1 MVGQNAGITQTQMS
15 KSKCQTKLKNPLTK
29 VEMNNILIRKARGSD
44 FQAIRK
50 LLAEL
55 IGAMEDTECIDI
67 RIALKTWEHL
77 LKDARSHFLVAATKG
92 TPVGFIH
99 FTVRQTVLHRSP
111 SALIDELVVT
121 KEYQGKGIGKR
132 LVLATIQ
139 KCKQLR
145 CCEVEVSTE
154 KTNVKARK
162 FYKKCGF
169 NKKEMLFEVDL

>member
-1 MVGQNAGITQTQMS
+1 
-15 KSKCQTKLKNPLTK
+15 
-29 VEMNNILIRKARGSD
+29 MNDILIRKAKKSD
-44 FQAIRK
+44 LPVIRK
-50 LLAEL
+50 LLEEL
-55 IGAMEDTECIDI
+55 TNAMADTECIDI
-67 RIALKTWEHL
+67 RIALRTWEHL

-121 KEYQGKGIGKR
+121 KEYQGKGIGKQ
-132 LVLATIQ
+132 LVLATIE
-139 KCKQLR
+139 KCKQLG

-169 NKKEMLFEVDL
+169 NKREILFEVDL

>member
-1 MVGQNAGITQTQMS
+1 M
-15 KSKCQTKLKNPLTK
+15 K
-29 VEMNNILIRKARGSD
+29 NILIRRATKSD
-44 FQAIRK
+44 LPAIKR

-55 IGAMEDTECIDI
+55 ISAMDDTECIDI
-67 RIALKTWEHL
+67 RIPLRTWEHL
-77 LKDARSHFLVAATKG
+77 LEDARSHCLIAAAKG

-121 KEYQGKGIGKR
+121 KECQGRGVGKQ
-132 LVLATIQ
+132 LVLATIE
-139 KCKQLR
+139 KCKQLG

-162 FYKKCGF
+162 FYRKCGF
-169 NKKEMLFEVDL
+169 DKREILFEVDL

>member
-1 MVGQNAGITQTQMS
+1 M
-15 KSKCQTKLKNPLTK
+15 K
-29 VEMNNILIRKARGSD
+29 NILIRKATKSD
-44 FQAIRK
+44 LPAIRR

-55 IGAMEDTECIDI
+55 ISAMDDTECIDI
-67 RIALKTWEHL
+67 RIPLRTWEHL

-111 SALIDELVVT
+111 SAMIDELVVT
-121 KEYQGKGIGKR
+121 KEYQGKGIGKQ
-132 LVLATIQ
+132 LVLAAIE
-139 KCKQLR
+139 KCKQLG

-154 KTNVKARK
+154 KTNAEARK

-169 NKKEMLFEVDL
+169 NKREILFEVDL

>member
-1 MVGQNAGITQTQMS
+1 M
-15 KSKCQTKLKNPLTK
+15 KD
-29 VEMNNILIRKARGSD
+29 ILVRKAKKSD
-44 FQAIRK
+44 LPAIKK

-55 IGAMEDTECIDI
+55 VSAMDDTECIDL
-67 RIALKTWEHL
+67 RIPLKTLERL
-77 LKDARSHFLVAATKG
+77 LKDAGSHFLVATAQG

-121 KEYQGKGIGKR
+121 KEYQGKGIGKQ
-132 LVLATIQ
+132 LVLATIER
-139 KCKQLR
+139 CKRLG

-154 KTNVKARK
+154 QTNVKARE

-169 NKKEMLFEVDL
+169 NKTEVLFEVDL